1 MDLTDLFCFLFQYQ
15 VPVNFKV
22 ELVEKDISVCQMAS
36 EVEVVFALIQA
47 VKAQA
52 K

>member
-1 MDLTDLFCFLFQYQ
+1 M
-15 VPVNFKV
+15 PVSFRV

-36 EVEVVFALIQA
+36 EAGVVFALIRA
-47 VKAQA
+47 VKVQA